1 MNDNYNTFNSQET
14 ASALAEV
21 FTFQPPGGGVAEY
34 HVTVRV
40 TDTRLPF
47 ADQAQ
52 AVLSAFY
59 TLLDGRLKGAVPVF
73 ARCFLSDAANQ
84 ADPLLGLMPDAI
96 DFPLSIVEQAPLDG
110 TKIALWAWL
119 QTDVQNQVLH
129 NGLVEVKHGAYRHL
143 WGASACNRAANSEYQ
158 TRLLLNDY
166 VMQLME
172 QGCKLADNCVRTWFF
187 VQNVD
192 VNYGGVVKARN
203 EVFVTQN
210 LTERTHYIASTGIG
224 GRHADPKVLVQMDTY
239 AVDGLRPGQM
249 GYLYARTHLNPTYEY
264 GVSFER
270 GAYVD
275 YGDRRHVFIS
285 GTASINNKGEIM
297 YPRDI
302 RRQTARMWENVEALL
317 AEAGCTYDNVG
328 QMIVYL
334 RDGADHDVVKE
345 LYDARFPRVPKVFVH
360 APVCRPGWLIEME
373 CMAVKAQENQDYA
386 PF

>member
-1 MNDNYNTFNSQET
+1 MNDNYNTFNSMET
-14 ASALAEV
+14 ASAQAEV
-21 FTFQPPGGGVAEY
+21 FTFQPPGGVAEY

-47 ADQAQ
+47 AEQAQ

-119 QTDVQNQVLH
+119 QTDVQSRVLH
-129 NGLVEVKHGAYRHL
+129 NGLVEVKHGDYRHL

-275 YGDRRHVFIS
+275 YGDRRQVFIS
-285 GTASINNKGEIM
+285 GTASINNKGEVM

-317 AEAGCTYDNVG
+317 AEAGCTYDDVG

>member
-1 MNDNYNTFNSQET
+1 MNDNYNTFNSMET
-14 ASALAEV
+14 ASAQAEV
-21 FTFQPPGGGVAEY
+21 FTFQPPGGVAEY

-110 TKIALWAWL
+110 TKIALWTWL
-119 QTDVQNQVLH
+119 QTDVQSQVLH

-203 EVFVTQN
+203 EVRRQLRARRVC
-210 LTERTHYIASTGIG
+210 
-224 GRHADPKVLVQMDTY
+224 
-239 AVDGLRPGQM
+239 GLRRP
-249 GYLYARTHLNPTYEY
+249 
-264 GVSFER
+264 S
-270 GAYVD
+270 
-275 YGDRRHVFIS
+275 
-285 GTASINNKGEIM
+285 
-297 YPRDI
+297 PRLHI
-302 RRQTARMWENVEALL
+302 
-317 AEAGCTYDNVG
+317 
-328 QMIVYL
+328 
-334 RDGADHDVVKE
+334 RDGQHQQQGRNHVSARHPPADRPHVGECGGPPDRGGMH
-345 LYDARFPRVPKVFVH
+345 LRRRGPDDCLPARRGGP
-360 APVCRPGWLIEME
+360 
-373 CMAVKAQENQDYA
+373 
-386 PF
+386 